1 MTSADS
7 NAPDSRARRSEF
19 RVKEDAPG
27 ARERAESSV
36 AAAFTRL
43 MRATTSPRGELT
55 DPALIAAATG
65 VLVFVGLVVRAMT
78 GWPSNMGLVFL
89 LGALPVAVGV
99 AYVLVLRGARAR
111 VVAWLAKLP
120 FAVGNMNALLNGIG
134 GRLRV
139 RFSGPLP
146 TREVLNA
153 LLDPIHP
160 DCFTLEFS
168 DDEPVVELHIG
179 VFDSKW
185 NPARSNHRRYARVQA
200 ILERALV
207 PLSLDHP
214 IVDVWI
220 V

>member
-1 MTSADS
+1 MTAD
-7 NAPDSRARRSEF
+7 NAPDSRARQSEF

-65 VLVFVGLVVRAMT
+65 VLVFVGLAVRALT
-78 GWPSNMGLVFL
+78 GFPSSVGPVLL
-89 LGALPVAVGV
+89 LGVLPVAVGV
-99 AYVLVLRGARAR
+99 GYGLVLRGARAR

-134 GRLRV
+134 TRLRV

-146 TREVLNA
+146 TREALNA

-168 DDEPVVELHIG
+168 ADEPVVELHIG
-179 VFDSKW
+179 VFDSKV

-207 PLSLDHP
+207 PLAMDHP